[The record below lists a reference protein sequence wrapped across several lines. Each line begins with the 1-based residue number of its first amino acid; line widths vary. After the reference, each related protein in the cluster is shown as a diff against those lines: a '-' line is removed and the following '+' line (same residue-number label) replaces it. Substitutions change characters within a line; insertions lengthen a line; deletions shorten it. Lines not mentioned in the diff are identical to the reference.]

1 MSRKKYNYRIY
12 VNGAS
17 SYGSVYVD
25 KNATLEEIEQAI
37 IFDAVEDIIFST
49 EEID

>member
-1 MSRKKYNYRIY
+1 MSIKYNYRIY
-12 VNGAS
+12 VNGTS

-25 KNATLEEIEQAI
+25 KNATLKEIEQAI
-37 IFDAVEDIIFST
+37 IDDAVEDITFSA